1 MMCSI
6 ACLRRA
12 TLQYAC
18 TLILHMHTSTA
29 SFITQPDV
37 VQCSITCLRS
47 WRMRTSAA
55 HTPLE
60 AHYTA
65 RAWRPAPKD
74 YS

>member
-47 WRMRTSAA
+47 WRMCTGAA
-55 HTPLE
+55 RVCAQGSTL
-60 AHYTA
+60 
-65 RAWRPAPKD
+65 
-74 YS
+74 